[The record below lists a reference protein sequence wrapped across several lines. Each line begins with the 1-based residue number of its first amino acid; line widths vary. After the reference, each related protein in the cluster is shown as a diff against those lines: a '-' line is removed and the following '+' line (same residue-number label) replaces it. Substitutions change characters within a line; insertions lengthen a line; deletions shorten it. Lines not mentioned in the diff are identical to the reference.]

1 MTKFTIAAGEPLG
14 HHCCALVLGCFE
26 KDLSSPL
33 IAGFD
38 AALGGCLSA
47 LARDG
52 EFTGKL
58 NKTAMIH
65 TLGRAVPDRLLL
77 VGLGPK
83 GVLSRDRM
91 RQAAG
96 TAIKVLGNAGIRN
109 FSSVL
114 YRAAG
119 EGEEWLQAEVEGHML
134 GGYTFNRYKTATDV
148 PGEVEAITLLRG
160 DGAVQDTAE
169 SAVAEAQTVCEAVLL
184 ARELV
189 DQPANVATPAFLA
202 EKAVEVAGRYGIDC
216 RVMDREEME
225 RNGMEAL
232 LAVAKGSCQPPR
244 FIILEY
250 RGAAEQKRPIVLV
263 GKGITF
269 DSGGISL
276 KPREGMEKMKNDMAG
291 GAAVLGTV
299 TAAARLGLP
308 VNLVG
313 LIPSAENLPGG
324 RAYKPGD
331 LVRAMAGKTVEI
343 VNTDAEGRLILCD
356 ALHYAQRYRPAAL
369 IDIATLTGACV
380 VALGTFASGL
390 MGNDDILVR
399 ALKKAGEAS
408 GERLWEL
415 PVWDDYGELM
425 KSDIAD
431 LKNAGGP
438 TAGTISAGWFLK
450 QFAGKTKWSHLDIA
464 GTAWEEKGR
473 PYLPKGATG
482 VGVRL
487 IVEYLRGLEAGHN
500 WALQR
505 V

>member
-1 MTKFTIAAGEPLG
+1 
-14 HHCCALVLGCFE
+14 
-26 KDLSSPL
+26 
-33 IAGFD
+33 
-38 AALGGCLSA
+38 
-47 LARDG
+47 
-52 EFTGKL
+52 
-58 NKTAMIH
+58 
-65 TLGRAVPDRLLL
+65 
-77 VGLGPK
+77 
-83 GVLSRDRM
+83 
-91 RQAAG
+91 
-96 TAIKVLGNAGIRN
+96 
-109 FSSVL
+109 
-114 YRAAG
+114 
-119 EGEEWLQAEVEGHML
+119 
-134 GGYTFNRYKTATDV
+134 
-148 PGEVEAITLLRG
+148 
-160 DGAVQDTAE
+160 
-169 SAVAEAQTVCEAVLL
+169 
-184 ARELV
+184 
-189 DQPANVATPAFLA
+189 
-202 EKAVEVAGRYGIDC
+202 
-216 RVMDREEME
+216 
-225 RNGMEAL
+225 
-232 LAVAKGSCQPPR
+232 VAKGSCQPPR

-399 ALKKAGEAS
+399 ALKRAGEAS

-487 IVEYLRGLEAGHN
+487 LIEYLRGGG
-500 WALQR
+500 R
-505 V
+505 S

>member
-1 MTKFTIAAGEPLG
+1 MKLTLAAGEPLNQQ
-14 HHCCALVLGCFE
+14 CRALVLGCFE
-26 KDLSSPL
+26 KDPASPL
-33 IAGFD
+33 VADFD
-38 AALGGCLSA
+38 RTFGGVLGTLMA
-47 LARDG
+47 EG
-52 EFTGKL
+52 EFTGKPNRTL
-58 NKTAMIH
+58 MVH
-65 TLGRAVPDRLLL
+65 TLGRVVPDRLLL
-77 VGLGPK
+77 VGLGKRKDLTP
-83 GVLSRDRM
+83 DRL

-96 TAIKVLGNAGIRN
+96 SAVKAMRGAGIGS

-114 YRAAG
+114 HRSAG
-119 EGEEWLQAEVEGHML
+119 ESEEWLRAEAEGFLL
-134 GGYTFNRYKTATDV
+134 GGYAFNRYKTGNDLPA
-148 PGEVEAITLLRG
+148 EVEEVTLLCADAGRRSS
-160 DGAVQDTAE
+160 AE
-169 SAVAEAQTVCEAVLL
+169 SVISETTTVCESVLFV
-184 ARELV
+184 RELV
-189 DQPANVATPAFLA
+189 DQPGNVATPSFLA
-202 EKAVEVAGRYGIDC
+202 EKAVEVAGRYGFDC
-216 RVMDREEME
+216 RVMEREEME

-250 RGAAEQKRPIVLV
+250 HGGEKKERPTVLV

-291 GAAVLGTV
+291 GAAVIGTV
-299 TAAARLGLP
+299 AAAARLRLP

-313 LIPSAENLPGG
+313 LVPSAENLPGG

-331 LVRAMAGKTVEI
+331 LVRAMSGKTVEI

-369 IDIATLTGACV
+369 IDLATLTGACV
-380 VALGTFASGL
+380 VALGTFASGV
-390 MGNDDILVR
+390 MGNDDGLVR
-399 ALKKAGEAS
+399 ALKRAGEVC
-408 GERLWEL
+408 GERVWEL
-415 PVWDDYGELM
+415 PLWDEYGELM

-438 TAGTISAGWFLK
+438 AAGTISAGWFLK
-450 QFAGKTKWSHLDIA
+450 QFAGKSKWAHLDIA

-487 IVEYLRGLEAGHN
+487 IIEYLRGIAK
-500 WALQR
+500 
-505 V
+505 

>member
-1 MTKFTIAAGEPLG
+1 MKFTIAAGEPLR
-14 HHCCALVLGCFE
+14 HQCRALVAGCFE
-26 KDLSSPL
+26 KE
-33 IAGFD
+33 FD
-38 AALGGCLSA
+38 APLLAGIDGALGGCLGA

-58 NKTAMIH
+58 NRTAMVH
-65 TLGRAVPDRLLL
+65 TLGRIAPDRLLL
-77 VGLGPK
+77 VGLGRKAEFTP
-83 GVLSRDRM
+83 DRM

-96 TAIKVLGNAGIRN
+96 TAVRALSGAGVKS
-109 FSSVL
+109 FASVL
-114 YRAAG
+114 QRAGGAG
-119 EGEEWLQAEVEGHML
+119 QEWLRAEAEGIML
-134 GGYTFNRYKTATDV
+134 GGYAFNRYKTEDDI
-148 PGEVEAITLLRG
+148 PGAVEEVTLLSAGKAAIRPSG
-160 DGAVQDTAE
+160 DVVE
-169 SAVAEAQTVCEAVLL
+169 EARTLCEAVLL

-202 EKAVEVAGRYGIDC
+202 EKAVEVAGRYGFDC
-216 RVMDREEME
+216 RVMERDEME
-225 RNGMEAL
+225 RHGMEAL

-250 RGAAEQKRPIVLV
+250 RGAAEKERPTVLV

-276 KPREGMEKMKNDMAG
+276 KPREGMEKMKDDMAG
-291 GAAVLGTV
+291 AAAVLGTV

-313 LIPSAENLPGG
+313 LIPAAENLPGG

-331 LVRAMAGKTVEI
+331 LVRAMAGKTIEI
-343 VNTDAEGRLILCD
+343 VNTDAEGRMVLCD

-390 MGNDDILVR
+390 MGNDAGLVR
-399 ALKKAGEAS
+399 TLKRSGETS

-415 PVWDDYGELM
+415 PVWDEYGELM

-438 TAGTISAGWFLK
+438 TAGTISAAWFLK
-450 QFAGKTKWSHLDIA
+450 QFAGKGKWAHLDIA

-487 IVEYLRGLEAGHN
+487 LIEYLR
-500 WALQR
+500 R
-505 V
+505 VSKR